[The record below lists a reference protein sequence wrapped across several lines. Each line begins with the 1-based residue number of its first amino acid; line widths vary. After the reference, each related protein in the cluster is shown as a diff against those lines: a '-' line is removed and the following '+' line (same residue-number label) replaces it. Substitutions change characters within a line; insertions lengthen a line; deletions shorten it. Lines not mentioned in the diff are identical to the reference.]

1 MRYLIL
7 LLLLSFQMSLS
18 AAVVVAHND
27 VPVSNLDESKIRDFL
42 LGRTTA
48 FANGQ
53 TVVIVLCMDSAAD
66 DAMKKIVDRS
76 ANLLL
81 RGWKRLVFSGSGAMP
96 LQAATIQDAIALVA
110 RTPGAITILPLVE
123 SVPQTCRIIPLGGAG
138 K

>member
-7 LLLLSFQMSLS
+7 LLLLSFQLSLS
-18 AAVVVAHND
+18 AAVVVVHND
-27 VPVSNLDESKIRDFL
+27 VNVSNLDESKIRDFL

-66 DAMKKIVDRS
+66 DAMQTIVGRS

-81 RGWKRLVFSGSGAMP
+81 RGWKRLVFSGTGAMP
-96 LQAATIQDAIALVA
+96 LQATTVQDAIALVA
-110 RTPGAITILPLVE
+110 RTSGAITILPSVE
-123 SVPQTCRIIPLGGAG
+123 SMPQTCRIIPLGVAG